1 MTGIS
6 IPERVV
12 ALFKEL
18 QIVDRQNVGKR
29 QYILMKINRTQK
41 PETLEIMESRK
52 SSDDEEPHTQETL
65 PKFISEK
72 FPENECRYLVYDF
85 PYVDA
90 NGMPNNR
97 LILIKWA
104 PDTAP
109 IKDKMLIGGLFETL
123 KRTLSGLRNHIQ
135 ASDLTDVSWAE
146 INNACK

>member
-1 MTGIS
+1 MTGIT
-6 IPERVV
+6 IPEEVV
-12 ALFKEL
+12 ALFKDL
-18 QIVDRQNVGKR
+18 QIVGQHAVKR
-29 QYILMKINRTQK
+29 QYILMKINRTHK
-41 PETLEIMESRK
+41 PETLEIMESCK
-52 SSDDEEPHTQETL
+52 SSDGVELHTQETL
-65 PKFISEK
+65 PAFISDK

-123 KRTLSGLRNHIQ
+123 KSNLSGLRGSIQ

-146 INNACK
+146 ITTACR